1 MRNAGTTTHRL
12 KAMLNESAIRP
23 TFTGVFVSWR
33 AK

>member
-12 KAMLNESAIRP
+12 KAMLNESEISP
-23 TFTGVFVSWR
+23 ILTGVLVSWR